1 MVGANLCDR
10 AVYAHNQ
17 LRSRYEGLQ
26 KVTWKPELAVTAE
39 ATAMKEGTWI
49 GVATVCLDKTVQ
61 STAEQKFSESVLT
74 IAFQEEKDL
83 VFLCDL
89 SEVPQKPQDI
99 YYSYII
105 YILKD
110 LYRYIYVYNCPRFI
124 GKNIL
129 SDKLSL
135 VYIGVI

>member
-74 IAFQEEKDL
+74 IAFQEEM

-89 SEVPQKPQDI
+89 SEFTLGVTCTRI
-99 YYSYII
+99 YHQ
-105 YILKD
+105 LK
-110 LYRYIYVYNCPRFI
+110 
-124 GKNIL
+124 
-129 SDKLSL
+129 
-135 VYIGVI
+135 IGVLVSQNFEQVDRNDA